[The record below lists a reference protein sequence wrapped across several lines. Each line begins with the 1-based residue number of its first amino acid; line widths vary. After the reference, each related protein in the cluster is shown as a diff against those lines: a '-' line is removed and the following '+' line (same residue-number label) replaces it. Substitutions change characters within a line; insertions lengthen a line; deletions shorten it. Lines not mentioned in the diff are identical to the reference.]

1 MKTTPKVPVLIMVG
15 LLTLTIACEKDHI
28 VPEFEQENAAYTG
41 QFNFKTKSQ
50 QFAQNSD
57 GKNII
62 KVVIEGT
69 GQFSFAGN
77 VTFVDEFDFMMA
89 TGAAAHKI
97 THTTSTGDKIYATM
111 ATQVGQSSITGTTT
125 FTGGTGRFAK
135 IKGNSLNVGPPLSA
149 TGEGSWKEEGGKVT
163 F

>member
-1 MKTTPKVPVLIMVG
+1 MKKLLKPIALVFAVTSLLIGCVNDHLVPQ
-15 LLTLTIACEKDHI
+15 
-28 VPEFEQENAAYTG
+28 FEQENAAYTG

-50 QFAQNSD
+50 QFGVNSE

-77 VTFVDEFDFMMA
+77 VSFVDEFDFLLA
-89 TGAAAHKI
+89 TGAAAHKV
-97 THTTSTGDKIYATM
+97 TYTTANGDKIYATM
-111 ATQVGQSSITGTTT
+111 ATQVGPGSITGTTT
-125 FTGGTGRFAK
+125 LTGGTGRFAK
-135 IKGNSLNVGPPLSA
+135 ITGSSTNVGPPVSA